1 MTTMMTNK
9 HSAGSPDEGELG
21 RYIAELLDH
30 RKLILTITGCCIMLT
45 ALYALLATPIYQA
58 DVLIQVEQKQGN
70 AIIDSLSQMLP
81 DSQPISAPEISLI
94 QSRMVVGQTV
104 DDLNLRIDVQKKY
117 FPLVGKGLARLF
129 GEQAGTL
136 SLAKLSLATTTD
148 LKPGAALVTVIDS
161 QNFSVTY
168 GDEIATGRVGQLLT
182 KDGLS
187 LLVEQINAQPGE
199 RFGVREFTRLAAVD
213 RLQSTL
219 TVADQ
224 GKDTGMLELKL
235 TGDNKQ
241 KISKILDSLSN
252 HYLAQNID
260 REAAQ
265 DAKSLQFLNQQLP
278 QVRNELDHAEDKL
291 NAYRQQKDSVD
302 LSLEAKSVL
311 DQVVNVDNQLNELT
325 FREAEVSQLYTKEHP
340 TYKALLEKRSTLE
353 QQKEKLNKQVS
364 SMPSTQQEVLRLS
377 RDVESGR
384 AVYMQLLN
392 RQQEL
397 SIAESSAIGNVR
409 IVDDAVAAPKPIRP
423 QKILLILAGA
433 VLGFIL
439 SVSVILLRIFFHR
452 GIDSAVQLEQAGLHV
467 YATIPKS
474 EWIKKTN
481 PRRLKSLR
489 QPVEKSTSFLAADNP
504 ADLAIEAI
512 RSLRTSLHFNMLDAT
527 NNVVMISGATP
538 EAGKTFISANLAAIM
553 SLTGQRVLLIDAD
566 MRRGMG
572 HKVFDVSNDT
582 GLAEVLARAVPLAT
596 AITRVQK
603 DAYDFDFLP
612 RGKNPAN
619 PAEMLLGPVMPELIK
634 WASENYDLV
643 IVDTPPVLAVTD
655 AVIIGKH
662 IGTLLLVARY
672 QTNTVRE
679 IELSIKRFTQCNINV
694 KACVLNMVTNSFRNY
709 YSYGYGNSTYAY
721 AERK

>member
-30 RKLILTITGCCIMLT
+30 RKLILTITGCCILLT

-58 DVLIQVEQKQGN
+58 DALIQVEQKQGN
-70 AIIDSLSQMLP
+70 AILDSLSQMLP

-117 FPLVGKGLARLF
+117 FPLVGKGLARLL
-129 GEQAGTL
+129 GDEAGTL
-136 SLAKLSLATTTD
+136 SVAKLSLPTTTD
-148 LKPGAALVTVIDS
+148 LKPGVALLTVIDN
-161 QNFSVTY
+161 QHFSVSY
-168 GDEIATGRVGQLLT
+168 DDETATGRVGQILN
-182 KDGLS
+182 KNGLS

-199 RFGVREFTRLAAVD
+199 RFVVREFTRLSAVD
-213 RLQSTL
+213 RLQSIL

-241 KISKILDSLSN
+241 RISQILDSLSY
-252 HYLAQNID
+252 HYLTQNID

-278 QVRNELDHAEDKL
+278 QVRNELDRAEDKL

-353 QQKEKLNKQVS
+353 QQKQKLNKQVS

-397 SIAESSAIGNVR
+397 SIAKSSAIGNVR
-409 IVDDAVAAPKPIRP
+409 IVDDAVAAPKPVRP

-433 VLGFIL
+433 LLGFIL

-452 GIDSAVQLEQAGLHV
+452 GIDSADQLEQAGLHV
-467 YATIPKS
+467 YASIPKS
-474 EWIKKTN
+474 EWIKKTT
-481 PRRLKSLR
+481 PRRIKSLR
-489 QPVEKSTSFLAADNP
+489 QQREKSVSFLAAENP

-512 RSLRTSLHFNMLDAT
+512 RSLRTSLHFNMLDAS

-538 EAGKTFISANLAAIM
+538 EAGKTFISANLAAII

-566 MRRGMG
+566 MRRGTG
-572 HKVFDVSNDT
+572 HKVFDVSNAT
-582 GLAEVLARAVPLAT
+582 GLAEVLSGEVPFAT
-596 AITRVQK
+596 PITRVQK
-603 DAYDFDFLP
+603 DDYNFDFIP
-612 RGKNPAN
+612 RGKTSAN
-619 PAEMLLGPVMPELIK
+619 PAERLMGPVMPELIK

-643 IVDTPPVLAVTD
+643 IVDTPPVLAVSD

-662 IGTLLLVARY
+662 VGTLLLVARY

-694 KACVLNMVTNSFRNY
+694 QACVLNMVTNSFRNY
-709 YSYGYGNSTYAY
+709 YRYGYGNSTYAY
-721 AERK
+721 GETK

>member
-9 HSAGSPDEGELG
+9 QSVRSPDEGELG

-30 RKLILTITGCCIMLT
+30 RKLIITITSCCTLL
-45 ALYALLATPIYQA
+45 AVLYGLLATPVYRA
-58 DVLIQVEQKQGN
+58 DALIQVEQKQGN
-70 AIIDSLSQMLP
+70 AILDSLSQMLP

-104 DDLNLRIDVQKKY
+104 DDLNLRIQVHKKY
-117 FPLVGKGLARLF
+117 FPLVGKGIARLS
-129 GEQAGTL
+129 GEEAGTL
-136 SLAKLSLATTTD
+136 TVAKLRLSTTTD
-148 LKPGAALVTVIDS
+148 IEPGKAVITVIDS
-161 QNFSVTY
+161 QNFSVDYDDQT
-168 GDEIATGRVGQLLT
+168 ATGRVGQPLN
-182 KDGLS
+182 KAGLS

-199 RFGVREFTRLAAVD
+199 RFIVKEYTRLAAVD
-213 RLQSTL
+213 RLQSIL

-224 GKDTGMLELKL
+224 GKDTGMLELEL
-235 TGDNKQ
+235 TGDDKK
-241 KISKILDSLSN
+241 KISRILDNLSY

-278 QVRNELDHAEDKL
+278 QVRSELDHAEDKL

-353 QQKEKLNKQVS
+353 QQKAKLTKQVS
-364 SMPSTQQEVLRLS
+364 LMPSTQQEVLRLS

-397 SIAESSAIGNVR
+397 SIAKSSAIGNVR
-409 IVDDAVAAPKPIRP
+409 IVDAAVAAPKPVRP
-423 QKILLILAGA
+423 QKILLTLAGA

-452 GIDSAVQLEQAGLHV
+452 GIDSADQLEQAGLHV
-467 YATIPKS
+467 YASIPKS
-474 EWIKKTN
+474 EW
-481 PRRLKSLR
+481 LKSTPGGRIKSFR
-489 QPVEKSTSFLAADNP
+489 QQGKNSFNFLAAENP

-512 RSLRTSLHFNMLDAT
+512 RSLRTSLHFNMQEAN

-538 EAGKTFISANLAAIM
+538 EAGKTFISSNLAAIM
-553 SLTGQRVLLIDAD
+553 SLTRQRVLLIDAD
-566 MRRGMG
+566 MRRGTG
-572 HKVFDVSNDT
+572 HKVFGVSNAT
-582 GLAEVLARAVPLAT
+582 GLAEVLSGEAPFPT

-603 DAYDFDFLP
+603 DNYDFDFLP
-612 RGKNPAN
+612 RGKTPVN
-619 PAEMLLGPVMPELIK
+619 PAERLMGPILPELIK
-634 WASENYDLV
+634 WASNNYDLV
-643 IVDTPPVLAVTD
+643 IIDTPPVLAVTD
-655 AVIIGKH
+655 AVLIGKH

-679 IELSIKRFTQCNINV
+679 IELSIKRFTQCNITV
-694 KACVLNMVTNSFRNY
+694 QACVLNMITNSFRNY
-709 YSYGYGNSTYAY
+709 YTYGYGNNTYAY
-721 AERK
+721 DETR

>member
-1 MTTMMTNK
+1 MINK
-9 HSAGSPDEGELG
+9 HNAASPDEGELG
-21 RYIAELLDH
+21 RYVAELLDH
-30 RKLILTITGCCIMLT
+30 RKLILTISGCCILLT
-45 ALYALLATPIYQA
+45 ALYTLLATPIYQA

-70 AIIDSLSQMLP
+70 AILDSLNQMLP

-104 DDLNLRIDVQKKY
+104 DDLNLRIDVHKKY
-117 FPLVGKGLARLF
+117 FPLVGKGLARLL
-129 GEQAGTL
+129 GEEAGTL
-136 SLAKLSLATTTD
+136 SVSKLSLSTTTD
-148 LKPGAALVTVIDS
+148 LKPGVALLTVIDS
-161 QNFSVTY
+161 QYFSVTY
-168 GDEIATGRVGQLLT
+168 GDETAIGRVGQLLN
-182 KDGLS
+182 KNGLV

-199 RFGVREFTRLAAVD
+199 RFVLKEFTRLAAVN
-213 RLQSTL
+213 RLQSIL

-241 KISKILDSLSN
+241 KISKILDSLSY

-353 QQKEKLNKQVS
+353 QQKLKLNKQVS

-397 SIAESSAIGNVR
+397 SIAQSSAIGNVR
-409 IVDDAVAAPKPIRP
+409 IVDDAVAAPKPVRP

-452 GIDSAVQLEQAGLHV
+452 GIDSPDQLEEAGLHV
-467 YATIPKS
+467 YASIPRS
-474 EWIKKTN
+474 ELQKKTTKSRKKSFRQ
-481 PRRLKSLR
+481 RRENN
-489 QPVEKSTSFLAADNP
+489 VNFLAAENP

-512 RSLRTSLHFNMLDAT
+512 RSLRTSLHFNMLDAS

-538 EAGKTFISANLAAIM
+538 EAGKTFISANLAAIV

-566 MRRGMG
+566 MRRGSG

-582 GLAEVLARAVPLAT
+582 GLAEVLSGAVSFAT
-596 AITRVQK
+596 AIARVQK
-603 DAYDFDFLP
+603 DDYKFDFLP
-612 RGKNPAN
+612 RGKTPAN
-619 PAEMLLGPVMPELIK
+619 PAERLMGPVMPELIK
-634 WASENYDLV
+634 WASVNYDLV
-643 IVDTPPVLAVTD
+643 IVDTPPVLAVSD

-679 IELSIKRFTQCNINV
+679 IELSMKRFTRCNINV
-694 KACVLNMVTNSFRNY
+694 QACVLNMVTHSFRNY

-721 AERK
+721 GENQ

>member
-9 HSAGSPDEGELG
+9 HYAGSPDEGEMG

-30 RKLILTITGCCIMLT
+30 RKLILTITGCCIVLT
-45 ALYALLATPIYQA
+45 AIYALLATPIYQA

-70 AIIDSLSQMLP
+70 AILDSLSQMLP
-81 DSQPISAPEISLI
+81 DSQPVSAPEISLI

-117 FPLVGKGLARLF
+117 FPLVGKGLARLL
-129 GEQAGTL
+129 GEEAGTL
-136 SLAKLSLATTTD
+136 SVAKLSLATTTD
-148 LKPGAALVTVIDS
+148 LKPGVALLTVIDG
-161 QNFSVTY
+161 QHFSVSY
-168 GDEIATGRVGQLLT
+168 DDETATGRVGQMLNT
-182 KDGLS
+182 NGLS
-187 LLVEQINAQPGE
+187 LLVDQINAHPGE
-199 RFGVREFTRLAAVD
+199 RFVVREFTRLAAVD
-213 RLQSTL
+213 RLQSIL

-241 KISKILDSLSN
+241 KISKILNSLSY

-278 QVRNELDHAEDKL
+278 QVRNELDRAEDKL
-291 NAYRQQKDSVD
+291 NAYRQKKDSVD

-311 DQVVNVDNQLNELT
+311 DQVVNVDNQLNGLT

-353 QQKEKLNKQVS
+353 QQKQKLNKQVS

-397 SIAESSAIGNVR
+397 SIAKSSAIGNVR

-433 VLGFIL
+433 VLGFML

-452 GIDSAVQLEQAGLHV
+452 GIDSADQLEEAGLSV
-467 YATIPKS
+467 YATIPES
-474 EWIKKTN
+474 EWIKKTT
-481 PRRLKSLR
+481 RGGIKSFR
-489 QPVEKSTSFLAADNP
+489 QQREKNVSFLAAENP

-512 RSLRTSLHFNMLDAT
+512 RSLRTSLHFNMLDAS

-566 MRRGMG
+566 MRRGTG
-572 HKVFDVSNDT
+572 HKVFDVSNSR
-582 GLAEVLARAVPLAT
+582 GLAEILSGEVSFAT
-596 AITRVQK
+596 PIIRVEK
-603 DAYDFDFLP
+603 NDYNFDFIP
-612 RGKNPAN
+612 RGKTPAN
-619 PAEMLLGPVMPELIK
+619 PAERLMGPVMPELIK

-643 IVDTPPVLAVTD
+643 IIDTPPVLSVTD

-694 KACVLNMVTNSFRNY
+694 QACVLNMVTSSFRSY
-709 YSYGYGNSTYAY
+709 YSYGYSNSTYAY
-721 AERK
+721 GETK

>member
-30 RKLILTITGCCIMLT
+30 RKLILTITGCCLMLT

-58 DVLIQVEQKQGN
+58 DALIQVEQKQGN
-70 AIIDSLSQMLP
+70 AILDSLSQMLP

-117 FPLVGKGLARLF
+117 FPLVGKGVARLL
-129 GEQAGTL
+129 GEEAGTL
-136 SLAKLSLATTTD
+136 SVAKLSLPTTTD
-148 LKPGAALVTVIDS
+148 LKPGVALITVIDS
-161 QNFSVTY
+161 QHFSVTY
-168 GDEIATGRVGQLLT
+168 GDETATGLVGQMIN
-182 KDGLS
+182 KNGLS
-187 LLVEQINAQPGE
+187 LLVEKINAQPGE
-199 RFGVREFTRLAAVD
+199 RFVMREFTRLAAVD
-213 RLQSTL
+213 RLQSIL

-241 KISKILDSLSN
+241 QISKILDNLSY

-340 TYKALLEKRSTLE
+340 TYKALLEKRGTLE
-353 QQKEKLNKQVS
+353 QQKQKLNKQVS

-397 SIAESSAIGNVR
+397 SIAKSSAIGNVR
-409 IVDDAVAAPKPIRP
+409 IVDDAVAAPKPVRP
-423 QKILLILAGA
+423 QKILLVLAGV

-452 GIDSAVQLEQAGLHV
+452 GIDSADQLEEAGLHV
-467 YATIPKS
+467 YASIPKS
-474 EWIKKTN
+474 EWLKKTT
-481 PRRLKSLR
+481 PRRIKSFR
-489 QPVEKSTSFLAADNP
+489 QQRDNGVNFLAAENP

-512 RSLRTSLHFNMLDAT
+512 RSLRTSLHFNMLDAS

-566 MRRGMG
+566 MRRGTG
-572 HKVFDVSNDT
+572 HKVFDVSNAM
-582 GLAEVLARAVPLAT
+582 GLAEVLSGEAPFAKP
-596 AITRVQK
+596 ITRVQK
-603 DAYDFDFLP
+603 DDYNFDFLP
-612 RGKNPAN
+612 RGKTPAN
-619 PAEMLLGPVMPELIK
+619 PAERLMGPVMPELIK

-662 IGTLLLVARY
+662 VGTLLLVARY

-694 KACVLNMVTNSFRNY
+694 QACVLNMVTNSFRNY

-721 AERK
+721 GETK